1 MTKKFLSAIMALSMA
16 VCTFTGCSDL
26 DKDGNLK
33 EAFSYKT
40 VTKEFYGGVEYSYKV
55 RSDFRYVP
63 DPDEM
68 MEGIYAYD
76 GDILFCFD
84 FPVMNYYLKM
94 LPEAFIQFYDSVFY
108 ENENISSQIINCE
121 EYDIVKYAC
130 DEEGNRS
137 VFYTIS
143 DEDFPLRGLT
153 VDVSYPIGKDENLIE
168 QLVFEW
174 FDNLEY
180 TGEIELDI
188 VTSYDGEEF
197 SIEIPSDLKDYFE
210 VKSLTP
216 RPAKHKATIIY
227 QRMNNLA
234 EKTGEF
240 IVEALTDTEY
250 TSAEEYLNSVCDEH
264 IDNDDSDSVNKE
276 VLQDVQK
283 TEIIGYDGYCAEYS
297 KEFSALASNYVFTE
311 YAFEKDGMIYSIKI
325 KTIESENTEQVQA
338 DFEKLIDCIKI
349 K

>member
-1 MTKKFLSAIMALSMA
+1 MNKKILSAITAVSMA

-26 DKDGNLK
+26 DEDGNLK

-40 VTKEFYGGVEYSYKV
+40 VTKEIGDSVEYSYKV

-68 MEGIYAYD
+68 LEEMYAYD
-76 GDILFCFD
+76 GDVLFCFD
-84 FPVMNYYLKM
+84 MPVMDYYLKM
-94 LPEAFIQFYDSVFY
+94 SPEAFIEFYDSVFH

-121 EYDIVKYAC
+121 EYDIVKYAY
-130 DEEGNRS
+130 DEEGDRS
-137 VFYTIS
+137 VSYTIS

-153 VDVSYPIGKDENLIE
+153 INVAYPIGKDENLIE

-180 TGEIELDI
+180 TGENELDI
-188 VTSYDGEEF
+188 VTSYDGDDF
-197 SIEIPSDLKDYFE
+197 SLDIPSDLKDYFE
-210 VKSLTP
+210 VEYFTR
-216 RPAKHKATIIY
+216 RPAKHKATVIY

-234 EKTGEF
+234 EKTGKF
-240 IVEALTDTEY
+240 IVEALTDSEY
-250 TSAEEYLNSVCDEH
+250 TSAEEYLNSVCDKY
-264 IDNDDSDSVNKE
+264 IDNDDSDRVNTK

-283 TEIIGYDGYCAEYS
+283 TKIIGYDGYCAEYS
-297 KEFSALASNYVFTE
+297 KELLELGNNYVFIE

-325 KTIESENTEQVQA
+325 KTIESEEKEQVQA